1 MEENNKYI
9 EENLNS
15 DIPISIIMDKIID
28 EVTSNFRDY
37 IVPVLFLGAVKG
49 YTEVRK
55 LFEDIIKNNP
65 ELNKD
70 FINMTRC
77 LPFVTVTMGLEIY
90 QLSTFFNKNDYK
102 NKTADDFYND
112 YLNKKF
118 PNKFYQDFNSFMKK
132 YGFRGEWELD
142 IKNERF
148 EENPKIIL
156 DQIFSSLLT
165 VDENNNP
172 KKDFEETN
180 KKRPEVFKKLLSIAK
195 TRLF

>member
-9 EENLNS
+9 EDNLNS

-28 EVTSNFRDY
+28 EITSNFRDY

-90 QLSTFFNKNDYK
+90 QL
-102 NKTADDFYND
+102 
-112 YLNKKF
+112 
-118 PNKFYQDFNSFMKK
+118 
-132 YGFRGEWELD
+132 
-142 IKNERF
+142 
-148 EENPKIIL
+148 
-156 DQIFSSLLT
+156 
-165 VDENNNP
+165 
-172 KKDFEETN
+172 
-180 KKRPEVFKKLLSIAK
+180 
-195 TRLF
+195 

>member
-1 MEENNKYI
+1 MF
-9 EENLNS
+9 
-15 DIPISIIMDKIID
+15 
-28 EVTSNFRDY
+28 TFRY
-37 IVPVLFLGAVKG
+37 CHNGI
-49 YTEVRK
+49 RN
-55 LFEDIIKNNP
+55 I
-65 ELNKD
+65 
-70 FINMTRC
+70 
-77 LPFVTVTMGLEIY
+77 
-90 QLSTFFNKNDYK
+90 
-102 NKTADDFYND
+102 
-112 YLNKKF
+112 NKKF

-156 DQIFSSLLT
+156 VQIFSSLLT

-195 TRLF
+195 KKGFSDEFEEAYNLMINYFHYRETPKYFIYMS